1 MRTNPKRQQEGIVLV
16 ASLISLLVVSLVVTL
31 MVSTSGIEVKM
42 ATNAQMKNQTFQAA
56 ETGIVEM
63 LGLGDAEMFTAIASG
78 VGGMTE
84 VASVALDTARLRSE
98 SQMTYMRRANTV
110 GNSLD
115 ASEAYVFEIEG
126 RGYIDDNATYNDE
139 DDEASTRLLR
149 GVYRIVRT
157 TSE

>member
-1 MRTNPKRQQEGIVLV
+1 MLNKPEKQQGIVLV

-63 LGLGDAEMFTAIASG
+63 LGLGDDEMFDAIDG
-78 VGGMTE
+78 GIGGMTD

>member
-1 MRTNPKRQQEGIVLV
+1 MYTRPEKQQGIVLV

-42 ATNAQMKNQTFQAA
+42 SLNSQMKNQTFQAA
-56 ETGIVEM
+56 ETAIVEM
-63 LGLGDAEMFTAIASG
+63 LDSGDTEMFNALAGGIGG
-78 VGGMTE
+78 VSN

-98 SQMTYMRRANTV
+98 SQMTYLRTANTV

-126 RGYIDDNATYNDE
+126 RGYIDENATYNDE

>member
-1 MRTNPKRQQEGIVLV
+1 MQRGCKRQQGIVLV

-31 MVSTSGIEVKM
+31 MVSTSGLEVKM
-42 ATNAQMKNQTFQAA
+42 STNAQMKNQTFQAA
-56 ETGIVEM
+56 ETAIVEM
-63 LGLGDAEMFTAIASG
+63 LGLGDQEMFDAIDSG
-78 VGGMTE
+78 VSD
-84 VASVALDTARLRSE
+84 VASVAHNTARLRSE